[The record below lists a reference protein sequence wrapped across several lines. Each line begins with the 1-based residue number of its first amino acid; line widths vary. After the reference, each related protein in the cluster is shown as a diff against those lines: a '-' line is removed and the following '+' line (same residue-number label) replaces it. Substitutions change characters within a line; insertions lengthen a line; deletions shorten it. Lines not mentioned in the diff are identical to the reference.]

1 MTAAGIPTRAPL
13 RSTDNCVDIAGTSW
27 PLYKL
32 EALVVGLLLF
42 IATLA
47 ITTSMQ
53 TAVLT
58 AAAVTVATWWARR
71 LYYSRL

>member
-1 MTAAGIPTRAPL
+1 MTAAGIPTRASR
-13 RSTDNCVDIAGTSW
+13 RSTDNSVDIAGASW

-32 EALVVGLLLF
+32 EALAIGLLF
-42 IATLA
+42 FVATLA

-58 AAAVTVATWWARR
+58 AATTTVVIWWVRR
-71 LYYSRL
+71 FYYSHL